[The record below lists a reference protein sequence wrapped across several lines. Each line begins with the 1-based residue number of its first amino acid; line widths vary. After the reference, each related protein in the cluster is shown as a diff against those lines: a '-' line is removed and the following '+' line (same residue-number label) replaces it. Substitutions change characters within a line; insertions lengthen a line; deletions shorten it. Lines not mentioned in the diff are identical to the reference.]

1 MTHIANLIAMGA
13 LTGALF
19 VAAWALYR
27 LASVVE
33 RALSSFEEQAPSILK
48 ASWLSTTAKARRTV
62 ADAQDQPLAA
72 PDGDEMQEVA
82 RLAAAAERGVNEFL
96 GAEIKL

>member
-1 MTHIANLIAMGA
+1 MTEIANLIIA
-13 LTGALF
+13 GALF
-19 VAAWALYR
+19 VSAWALCR
-27 LASVVE
+27 LAVAIDRVRSTV
-33 RALSSFEEQAPSILK
+33 EEQASGILK
-48 ASWLSTTAKARRTV
+48 ASWLSTTAKPRRTV
-62 ADAQDQPLAA
+62 ADAQEQPLAT